1 MWQINNGSVIP
12 FTLQVLED
20 AKKDAELHHAA
31 CNVVKKPGNMYYLYM
46 RESGQRYFSILSP
59 KVSWLP
65 HYECL
70 GLISWHEWEE
80 RSIWIGWCQ
89 LVVIV
94 KQNIYN
100 V

>member
-1 MWQINNGSVIP
+1 M
-12 FTLQVLED
+12 LED

-59 KVSWLP
+59 KVSEFET
-65 HYECL
+65 HYED
-70 GLISWHEWEE
+70 
-80 RSIWIGWCQ
+80 
-89 LVVIV
+89 
-94 KQNIYN
+94 N